1 MRRLLLTSAIAIAVA
16 TGAQAQDRILSL
28 GSSVTE
34 ILFAIGAEDKVI
46 ARDLTSTYP
55 AAAEALPDVGY
66 VRALSPEGV
75 LSVNADMIIAEPDA
89 GPVETIDVLKAA
101 SIPWVTVPAG
111 WDAAQ
116 IVEKINLIGE
126 ATGHAAEAAALAATV
141 TAELETAATAAA
153 EIPEDQRKRVLFII
167 STNGGRVMAAG
178 SETGGNAIIELA
190 GAVNAVQG
198 VEGYKPLTD
207 EAITAAAPDVILM
220 MDRGHNLDAANDELW
235 AMPVLAS
242 TPAGQNQAV
251 IRMDGIYLLGFGPR
265 TGAATLE
272 LHHALYAGN

>member
-126 ATGHAAEAAALAATV
+126 ATGHEAEATALAATV

-265 TGAATLE
+265 TGAAALE
-272 LHHALYAGN
+272 LHNALYAGN

>member
-190 GAVNAVQG
+190 GG
-198 VEGYKPLTD
+198 
-207 EAITAAAPDVILM
+207 
-220 MDRGHNLDAANDELW
+220 
-235 AMPVLAS
+235 
-242 TPAGQNQAV
+242 
-251 IRMDGIYLLGFGPR
+251 
-265 TGAATLE
+265 
-272 LHHALYAGN
+272 GN